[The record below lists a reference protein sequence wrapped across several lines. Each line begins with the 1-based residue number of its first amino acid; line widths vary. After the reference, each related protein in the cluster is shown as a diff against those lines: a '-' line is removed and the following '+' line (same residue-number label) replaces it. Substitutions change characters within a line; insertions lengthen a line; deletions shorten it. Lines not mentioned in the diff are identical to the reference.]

1 MKKFAAIFP
10 GQGTQFTEMISC
22 LYIKYKIIRETFYSA
37 SEILGYDLW
46 KLIQNGPLKKLNT
59 TYYTQPAILV
69 TSIAI
74 YKLWIQK
81 NNILPSI
88 VTGYSLGEYTAMVCS
103 NLISFIDAIRIVE
116 FRGKLMY
123 KIASNLNDFKIN
135 GYYMQTIIGLKK
147 KK

>member
-1 MKKFAAIFP
+1 MKKFAAVFP
-10 GQGTQFTEMISC
+10 GQGTQFTGMISC
-22 LYIKYKIIRETFYSA
+22 LYIKYKIIRETFYFA

-46 KLIQNGPLKKLNT
+46 NLIKNGPLKKLNK

-81 NNILPSI
+81 NKILPSI

-103 NLISFIDAIRIVE
+103 NIISFMDAIKIVE
-116 FRGKLMY
+116 FRGKLMHE
-123 KIASNLNDFKIN
+123 ISSHLNDFKIN
-135 GYYMQTIIGLKK
+135 GYYMKTIIGLKK

>member
-10 GQGTQFTEMISC
+10 GQGTQFTQMISC
-22 LYIKYKIIRETFYSA
+22 LYVKYKIIRETFYTA

-46 KLIQNGPLKKLNT
+46 KLITNRSLKKINI

-69 TSIAI
+69 ASIAI

-88 VTGYSLGEYTAMVCS
+88 VTGYSLGEYSAMVCS
-103 NLISFIDAIRIVE
+103 NIISFIDAIKIVE
-116 FRGKLMY
+116 FRGKLMH
-123 KIASNLNDFKIN
+123 KISSNLNDYKIN

-147 KK
+147 KQ